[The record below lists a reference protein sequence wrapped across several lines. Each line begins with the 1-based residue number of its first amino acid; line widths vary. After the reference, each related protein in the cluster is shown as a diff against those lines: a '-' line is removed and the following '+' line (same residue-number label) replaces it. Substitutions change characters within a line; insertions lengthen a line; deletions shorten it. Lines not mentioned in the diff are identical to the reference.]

1 MKKLWILLTLLLGGI
16 ILISGCRKAPEIHY
30 AMLGDSPQLTENSYT
45 YGMYEG
51 LKTFERSNPD
61 TAVSY
66 LESQSPEDYLA
77 NAEKLADDGNT
88 LIWGMGGTTED
99 ALLTSAGYNPDI
111 RYIILD
117 ASDTQ
122 TVLPQNVNTIVFAS
136 EQAAFLAG
144 YAAGTATQSNHVG
157 FIGGMKIPAVERFEY
172 GYRYGVEI
180 AAKELEKNIQCDVLY
195 TDSFSEA
202 ALGQKKATQLYQS
215 GCDVLFPV
223 AGTTGT
229 GVIEAAITAD
239 KWVIGVDIDQY
250 ENAPRVILTSV
261 VKRTTN
267 VVKYFTQRFHDG
279 NLEGG
284 TVIVRGLK
292 EDAVGIPK
300 ENPNIDAHFPQLTE
314 RLDALSL
321 EIKNGQRPIPATQG
335 QYQSLS
341 DAS

>member
-1 MKKLWILLTLLLGGI
+1 MAKK
-16 ILISGCRKAPEIHY
+16 KAP
-30 AMLGDSPQLTENSYT
+30 QLC
-45 YGMYEG
+45 
-51 LKTFERSNPD
+51 
-61 TAVSY
+61 
-66 LESQSPEDYLA
+66 QS
-77 NAEKLADDGNT
+77 
-88 LIWGMGGTTED
+88 
-99 ALLTSAGYNPDI
+99 
-111 RYIILD
+111 
-117 ASDTQ
+117 
-122 TVLPQNVNTIVFAS
+122 V
-136 EQAAFLAG
+136 
-144 YAAGTATQSNHVG
+144 
-157 FIGGMKIPAVERFEY
+157 
-172 GYRYGVEI
+172 
-180 AAKELEKNIQCDVLY
+180 
-195 TDSFSEA
+195 
-202 ALGQKKATQLYQS
+202 
-215 GCDVLFPV
+215 CDVLFPV

-239 KWVIGVDIDQY
+239 KWVIGADIDQY

-267 VVKYFTQRFHDG
+267 VVKYFTQHFHDG

-292 EDAVGIPK
+292 EDSVGIPK